1 MTPDSPC
8 GSCRHA
14 LKFHNPCSK
23 CDCLAFTT
31 SAAVLGKRGSVGAL
45 PTGSVTPAML
55 ATGHVTESGLIVPKG
70 GKP

>member
-23 CDCLAFTT
+23 CRCQAFAT
-31 SAAVLGKRGSVGAL
+31 SAGVLARTGSVASL
-45 PTGSVTPAML
+45 PTGSITRELLDQGV
-55 ATGHVTESGLIVPKG
+55 VREDGLIVRKG
-70 GKP
+70 TKS